1 MVKRMA
7 ITGEV
12 KIRIISN
19 ALSLEAFT
27 VAQMR
32 RATGLNPRSIQ
43 TVLQRLKRQGYLTSE
58 PVKEAPPG
66 SRRPPHRYRLT
77 PDADKRL
84 ELARQVEAFY
94 TPPPKPAPSEPT
106 SRHYTSACRFIE
118 RLEREK
124 VAEAE
129 KAAAVEKIHHHL
141 KLTASEEGLDVRR
154 DTQGEILAAH
164 LALLRARLAMSQGH
178 WAEAERNLEKATDT
192 FSAHGLDDLLARTK
206 DLQGELRVRRA
217 LIEAPGTTPTEAV
230 IRLLTESP
238 NARLSLPTVCALLQ
252 QAERLAAPQ
261 TALAGSTDRMA
272 TLLCD
277 AFRAWQQVAGE
288 CVTAGYPTDDSIDE
302 LHRASG
308 VLNAELAIRQQGR
321 QKLQC
326 EFMAAMAAVDRKEAA
341 RTLPPAE
348 IAASADS
355 IPLEE
360 IYRQIG
366 QRSR

>member
-58 PVKEAPPG
+58 PVEEAPPG

-94 TPPPKPAPSEPT
+94 TPPPKPAPPEPT
-106 SRHYTSACRFIE
+106 SRNYTAARRLIE

-141 KLTASEEGLDVRR
+141 KIAAGEEGLGVRR
-154 DTQGEILAAH
+154 DAESETLAAH
-164 LALLRARLAMSQGH
+164 LALLQARLAMSLGH
-178 WAEAERNLEKATDT
+178 WAEAERNLEEAVAS

-206 DLQGELRVRRA
+206 NLQGDLWVRRA
-217 LIEAPGTTPTEAV
+217 LAEPTAVTPTEALA
-230 IRLLTESP
+230 RLLAEAP
-238 NARLSLPTVCALLQ
+238 EARLSLPTVRALLQ

-288 CVTAGYPTDDSIDE
+288 YVTAGYPTDDSIDE

-326 EFMAAMAAVDRKEAA
+326 EFMAAMAAVDREKAA

-360 IYRQIG
+360 TSRQIDR
-366 QRSR
+366 RSR